1 MFYDFLYV
9 TLCPFQFCNHLD
21 GEERAGCETGLSPP
35 VKYIY
40 RPFEGGTS
48 FVAHLCYLCLV
59 FAMLARLFIAALWSP
74 VGKGPLALVC
84 DVHCDFVT
92 FPFGILGHVWYLI
105 VSIPDPCCLSYF
117 ALLSL
122 SSWCLVIVVW
132 LFLAVPYACLQFVIM
147 VFPDHTH

>member
-1 MFYDFLYV
+1 M
-9 TLCPFQFCNHLD
+9 
-21 GEERAGCETGLSPP
+21 
-35 VKYIY
+35 
-40 RPFEGGTS
+40 
-48 FVAHLCYLCLV
+48 AHLCYLCLV
-59 FAMLARLFIAALWSP
+59 FTMLACLFIAALWSP
-74 VGKGPLALVC
+74 EGKGPLVLVC

-147 VFPDHTH
+147 VFPDHTHLLFFKFTNKQSTIVLQKLRLMQNLIFYLKDHNTIV